1 MILPIYLYGQN
12 SLRKPTEEID
22 KNYPNLNELID
33 NMFATMYNSHGIG
46 LAAPQVGLSIRLF
59 VIDAT
64 PMREDFP
71 DIITSK
77 CVFINPQIIETSE
90 DEITYE
96 EGCLSLPNISE
107 KVSRPKSIKIHYY
120 DSNFEEHTTTFDG
133 FFARIVQ
140 HEYDHLEGHVFTDH
154 ISPLRR
160 QMISNK
166 LKNIS
171 NGKTKCAYKTK

>member
-96 EGCLSLPNISE
+96 
-107 KVSRPKSIKIHYY
+107 V
-120 DSNFEEHTTTFDG
+120 
-133 FFARIVQ
+133 V
-140 HEYDHLEGHVFTDH
+140 
-154 ISPLRR
+154 
-160 QMISNK
+160 
-166 LKNIS
+166 
-171 NGKTKCAYKTK
+171 

>member
-12 SLRKPTEEID
+12 SLRKPTEDID
-22 KNYPNLNELID
+22 NNYPNLNELID
-33 NMFATMYNSHGIG
+33 NMFATMYNSNGIG

-71 DIITSK
+71 DIITSQ
-77 CVFINPQIIETSE
+77 CVFINPEIIESSTE
-90 DEITYE
+90 EITYE
-96 EGCLSLPNISE
+96 EGCLSLPNINE
-107 KVSRPKSIKIHYY
+107 KVSRPKSITIHYF
-120 DSNFEEHTTTFDG
+120 DRNFEEHTTTFGG

-154 ISPLRR
+154 ISPIRR

-171 NGKTKCAYKTK
+171 NGKVRCSYKTK